1 MDKWLQNNNVIK
13 LIALALAIM
22 LWLLVSD
29 TSLPIPRDRQGS
41 TTIKN
46 VTLEPRYNEE
56 RFSVVEMPDR
66 VDLSLRGDEFSLNRI
81 SPERYKA
88 YVDLKKL
95 EAGRHQNVPVKVSG
109 LPGGLEVEIRP
120 SKVNVVIEEKQQK
133 EMPVEVDVIGKPDP
147 DYKVGEPMVKP
158 GRVLV
163 RGPES
168 LLEQVNTVKAF
179 VNTQG
184 AKSTIH
190 QSVSLQ
196 AYGETGVIS
205 EAEVKPEVVDVT
217 VPVAS
222 PNAVVPLKVEI
233 GAYPPEGYAIKDIA
247 VNSEEVTVYG
257 SKGYVE
263 GLKYYPTPK
272 LDLSKSKS
280 DKTYQLPIK
289 AIDEAV
295 KVEPDHVEIKVD
307 IVKGKTKKLKNV
319 PIKVKGEKAELVSTD
334 TVNITLYGAPSLLKK
349 ISRGD
354 VEAIVDTSNLTAGT
368 HQVPVQVSLPAYIQI
383 QGEPKAEVRVT
394 E

>member
-81 SPERYKA
+81 SPERYSA
-88 YVDLKKL
+88 YVDLKEL
-95 EAGRHQNVPVKVSG
+95 EAGRHQSVPVKVSG

-133 EMPVEVDVIGKPDP
+133 EMPVEVEVIGKPDP
-147 DYKVGEPMVKP
+147 DYKVGEPVVKP

-233 GAYPPEGYAIKDIA
+233 GAYPPKGYAIKDIA
-247 VNSEEVTVYG
+247 INSEEVTVYG

-289 AIDEAV
+289 TIDEAV

-307 IVKGKTKKLKNV
+307 IVRGKTKKLKDV
-319 PIKVKGEKAELVSTD
+319 PIKVKGEKAELVSAD

-349 ISRGD
+349 ISPGD
-354 VEAIVDTSNLTAGT
+354 VEGIVDTSNLTAGT